1 MRATIGA
8 IDFVRIDDESNIHY
22 SVIGGVNPKGICGT
36 GAISAVSSMIKAGIL
51 NEKGHIVPPLATGRI
66 RKGSMV
72 IATENETSTGRTI
85 VLTDKDIEPIQQA
98 KAAFASGITCLLHAA
113 GLETEHLKK
122 ILIAGAFG
130 NSMDMESLKT
140 IGLIPYKTD
149 AEIVSVG
156 NAAGAGIVMTL
167 LCEDAEREAI
177 EVASAMQTVEFAF
190 MKEFEDEF
198 LKALFLEPMQ
208 SVKIKEKMEVTETTG
223 KQQWTAAALFTIIK
237 LNNIIGF
244 LPINIDKT
252 LKAVVDE
259 TYNLFN
265 PQMCC
270 IYMIGENN
278 NLELA
283 AFKTSDGLMPGAHTN
298 PTVEAC
304 STLRDGLPYL
314 ACRAANC
321 SAAIC
326 PNRNVPDDAD
336 ISHACI
342 PMITGIDIH
351 GVLSIT
357 FQPER
362 ILSRDKLNVLLSIA
376 NQVSMAIQR
385 YKLFEKLKKEKSEIE
400 RTYSEITTLNEM
412 LTKKIEELKDT
423 QNRLIQSE
431 KLAATGEL
439 TAGLCHEINNPISI
453 ILNRIEC
460 LEMEAKDLLLPE
472 SVLKDLDVI
481 SSYAAKVSSIVQD
494 LLIFSRHHPVEFGHV
509 NIKAIIEMVVG
520 MLQDDLNKNK
530 CIVHTNIPLSV
541 PYIYGD
547 ADRLEQVFLNL
558 IANAID
564 AMTDGGDI
572 YIDAEIPL
580 GRPDF
585 ILVRIRD
592 EGEGIAEENLHRIFD
607 PFFTTK
613 KLGKGSGL
621 GLSICYGIIKNHG
634 GDITVQ
640 SVLNKGSIFSVYLP
654 LKTVQTV

>member
-1 MRATIGA
+1 MR
-8 IDFVRIDDESNIHY
+8 
-22 SVIGGVNPKGICGT
+22 
-36 GAISAVSSMIKAGIL
+36 
-51 NEKGHIVPPLATGRI
+51 
-66 RKGSMV
+66 
-72 IATENETSTGRTI
+72 
-85 VLTDKDIEPIQQA
+85 
-98 KAAFASGITCLLHAA
+98 
-113 GLETEHLKK
+113 
-122 ILIAGAFG
+122 
-130 NSMDMESLKT
+130 
-140 IGLIPYKTD
+140 
-149 AEIVSVG
+149 
-156 NAAGAGIVMTL
+156 
-167 LCEDAEREAI
+167 
-177 EVASAMQTVEFAF
+177 
-190 MKEFEDEF
+190 
-198 LKALFLEPMQ
+198 
-208 SVKIKEKMEVTETTG
+208 SVKIKEKTEVTGTTG
-223 KQQWTAAALFTIIK
+223 KQQWTAAALSTIIK

-270 IYMIGENN
+270 IYMVGENN
-278 NLELA
+278 NIELA
-283 AFKTSDGLMPGAHTN
+283 AFRTSDGLTPDFHINSAI
-298 PTVEAC
+298 EAC

-314 ACRAANC
+314 ACRATNC
-321 SAAIC
+321 SATIC
-326 PNRNVPDDAD
+326 PNRKVPDDAD

-342 PMITGIDIH
+342 PMITGNDVY

-362 ILSRDKLNVLLSIA
+362 ILSRDKLNVLLSIT

-412 LTKKIEELKDT
+412 LTKKIEELKNT

-460 LEMEAKDLLLPE
+460 LEMEAKELLLPE
-472 SVLKDLDVI
+472 SVMKDLDVI

-494 LLIFSRHHPVEFGHV
+494 LLIFSMHHPVEFEHV

-564 AMTDGGDI
+564 AMPDGGNI

-585 ILVRIRD
+585 LSIRMKD
-592 EGEGIAEENLHRIFD
+592 EGEGIAEEDLHRIFD

-621 GLSICYGIIKNHG
+621 GLSICHGIIKNHG
-634 GDITVQ
+634 GDITVK

-654 LKTVQTV
+654 LKTVQTVQTV